1 LFVNLNSYTRAPLR
15 SIQGPFIDYDIYLL
29 IRSEDQVQSLIDII
43 LTALADIVLYSNMN
57 TSKRIRALQ
66 ELAL

>member
-1 LFVNLNSYTRAPLR
+1 M
-15 SIQGPFIDYDIYLL
+15 QGPFIDYDIYLL

-66 ELAL
+66 ELALW